1 MSLNHLQVI
10 RVDKG
15 NVNVRT
21 LIPIIEIDKDFVD
34 NEEQFRSDTIKLGF
48 KNEAERVSKEIF
60 LDIEPINGEEEDENY
75 FLKRMLDELFSG
87 NVNNFLF
94 GSSICD
100 SYMYVLT
107 ETEFEYIIS
116 FSYSIKD

>member
-1 MSLNHLQVI
+1 MSLNNLHVV

-15 NVNVRT
+15 SVNEKT
-21 LIPIIEIDKDFVD
+21 LIPILEVDDDFND
-34 NEEQFRSDTIKLGF
+34 NEEQFRKLGF

-60 LDIEPINGEEEDENY
+60 DKFNPDEDCVDESELLYNM
-75 FLKRMLDELFSG
+75 LKELFIG